1 MIKGVGIDVVELERF
16 RNLPDRTE
24 FTRQIL
30 SDTEI
35 ANMQSGVNQD
45 LLCETA
51 FAVKEAVLK
60 ALGTGLHHG
69 SYWHEIEITGSGQ
82 LLLSGHLAAVARDQ
96 SVTGIHSSQSYTDT
110 CVVAF
115 VLLEHDN
122 RETSL

>member
-1 MIKGVGIDVVELERF
+1 MIKGLGIDVVELDRF

-30 SDTEI
+30 NDTEI
-35 ANMQSGVNQD
+35 ADMQSGVNQN

-60 ALGTGLHHG
+60 ALGAGLHHG
-69 SYWHEIEITGSGQ
+69 SYWHEIEITGTGK
-82 LLLSGHLAAVARDQ
+82 LRLSGHLADVARDQ
-96 SVTGIHSSQSYTDT
+96 SVTAIHSSQSYTDT

-115 VLLEHDN
+115 VLLEHNDK
-122 RETSL
+122 ETSL